1 MKVVIVGCGWLGAQ
15 LAIVLRDA
23 GHQVFASRRQQQ
35 ALANLSQGISP
46 VLLDLATTQVLPEV
60 YTALRQ
66 AIVICAIPPGGRS
79 GGISQYQAALTQL
92 ALLMQQA
99 GSHGVIH
106 LSSSGI
112 YQGLS
117 GEVDELAELQ
127 LGIERVAMLAQGEAL
142 LQQALPLCITLRLG
156 GLIGPGRHPGRF
168 VAGKTLSNPDSVINM
183 LHAYDACAAVLRL
196 LSADT
201 LQSAVYN
208 LCCPDAVTRR
218 EFYQTAAQDLGAALN
233 FSDDSM
239 ISHRA
244 LAQRFIQRFTFQY
257 RFTSP
262 IAALTYCD

>member
-35 ALANLSQGISP
+35 ALAHLSQGVSP
-46 VLLDLATTQVLPEV
+46 ILLDLTTPQVLPEV
-60 YTALRQ
+60 YTALHQ

-79 GGISQYQAALTQL
+79 GGTSQYQAALSQL

-106 LSSSGI
+106 FSSSGI

-117 GEVDELAELQ
+117 GDVDEHVSLQ
-127 LGIERVAMLAQGEAL
+127 LDIERVAMLAQGEAI

-156 GLIGPGRHPGRF
+156 GLMGSGRHPGRF
-168 VAGKTLSNPDSVINM
+168 VAGRTLSNPDGVINM
-183 LHAYDACAAVLRL
+183 LHAHDACAAVLRL
-196 LSADT
+196 LSADA
-201 LQSAVYN
+201 LQPAVYN

-218 EFYQTAAQDLGAALN
+218 EFYQTAAKTLGTALD
-233 FSDDSM
+233 FSNDSL

-244 LAQRFIQRFTFQY
+244 LAQRFIQRFAFQY
-257 RFTSP
+257 RFASP
-262 IAALTYCD
+262 LAALTYCD